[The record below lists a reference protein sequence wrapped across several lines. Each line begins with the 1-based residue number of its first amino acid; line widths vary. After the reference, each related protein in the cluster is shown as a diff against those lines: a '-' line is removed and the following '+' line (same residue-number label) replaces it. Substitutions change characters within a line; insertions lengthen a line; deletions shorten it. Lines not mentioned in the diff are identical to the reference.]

1 MGNNSSE
8 ANNSNNSI
16 KKNEL
21 MNKDVNITG
30 DLNIYVCGNI
40 NTFLNCEDGFNF
52 TASRNYYVLEQV
64 FNIMNKT
71 KSGNIQLNNGAE
83 MYYQYEFRKKEKDK
97 KVYNAFLFFNKADEE
112 FLDMLFDHLL
122 EVDNTNKNKNVV
134 IFFGEDDEVIKCI
147 DKLNDKSEETVPI
160 LIIISNKEYDE
171 KLKYVNYIPDLNTF
185 KTIIKKANQKLSDD
199 DLSTLCEKALV
210 NYINMKLFRIDMFYN
225 QLSFNLNMINPMN
238 ETYLKIKVHVTI
250 GLLGYS
256 GCGKSTLINLIFNEL
271 VARTSASAVDV
282 TRVCTE
288 YYLPVPESDD
298 EDLGQIRFLDF
309 PGITEDKNYK
319 NVVEPEILK
328 KFKEYKENMEQI
340 DIALF
345 FIPDGKGRE
354 FTESGLKLIDLLIE
368 KRIKIIFV
376 VNGEIN
382 ELNKK
387 SKLQKIRNQL
397 LNKGVLDKDLN
408 NVIFTDF
415 MQRFKDTTKYGIS
428 DIFKKIVE
436 EIKIKDEKLNVEDIN
451 VDNYNEKLLQLSKCN
466 ITFEHYGSMNAIRE
480 KCKLKANLAVTGYSL
495 LALGSSAISIVVPV
509 VDCALAIGYQVAM
522 VYTVF
527 NIYELKPKD
536 YNIVTIVVTG
546 GKTIEKKE
554 KANVIK
560 KQDEKD
566 NNNGEIVMGNVK
578 EVVKDVSNGAIF
590 AGQLGVQTVAT
601 KEAGKVIV
609 EKTVQTVVVDS
620 IEAAAIKTTANTVE
634 GIVVNAVEK
643 TVSHSVEKIALESA
657 KQLTEAGIKQG
668 TNVAVKIA
676 TDAVVGVAVEG
687 GEELIVAGTKE
698 SVKTIT
704 ETIIVQQGGR
714 TWLINLGKAVPFIGA
729 ALSAVMNTYST
740 AALGKRLVDKFDEDF
755 DNNKQRQVDLI
766 KGIIYGL
773 YNIIEQMNDIIKNE
787 EKQTKF

>member
-1 MGNNSSE
+1 M
-8 ANNSNNSI
+8 
-16 KKNEL
+16 
-21 MNKDVNITG
+21 
-30 DLNIYVCGNI
+30 
-40 NTFLNCEDGFNF
+40 
-52 TASRNYYVLEQV
+52 
-64 FNIMNKT
+64 
-71 KSGNIQLNNGAE
+71 
-83 MYYQYEFRKKEKDK
+83 
-97 KVYNAFLFFNKADEE
+97 
-112 FLDMLFDHLL
+112 
-122 EVDNTNKNKNVV
+122 
-134 IFFGEDDEVIKCI
+134 
-147 DKLNDKSEETVPI
+147 
-160 LIIISNKEYDE
+160 
-171 KLKYVNYIPDLNTF
+171 
-185 KTIIKKANQKLSDD
+185 
-199 DLSTLCEKALV
+199 
-210 NYINMKLFRIDMFYN
+210 
-225 QLSFNLNMINPMN
+225 
-238 ETYLKIKVHVTI
+238 
-250 GLLGYS
+250 
-256 GCGKSTLINLIFNEL
+256 
-271 VARTSASAVDV
+271 
-282 TRVCTE
+282 
-288 YYLPVPESDD
+288 
-298 EDLGQIRFLDF
+298 
-309 PGITEDKNYK
+309 
-319 NVVEPEILK
+319 
-328 KFKEYKENMEQI
+328 
-340 DIALF
+340 
-345 FIPDGKGRE
+345 
-354 FTESGLKLIDLLIE
+354 
-368 KRIKIIFV
+368 
-376 VNGEIN
+376 NGEIS

-397 LNKGVLDKDLN
+397 RNKGVLDKDLN

-415 MQRFKDTTKYGIS
+415 MQRFKDTTKQGIS
-428 DIFKKIVE
+428 EIFKKIVE
-436 EIKIKDEKLNVEDIN
+436 EIRIKDEKLNVEDIN
-451 VDNYNEKLLQLSKCN
+451 VDNYNEKLLHLSKCN

-546 GKTIEKKE
+546 GKTIEKKK
-554 KANVIK
+554 KANIIK

-566 NNNGEIVMGNVK
+566 NNNGEIMMGHVK

-590 AGQLGVQTVAT
+590 AGQLGVKTVAT

-609 EKTVQTVVVDS
+609 EKTVQTVVTDT
-620 IEAAAIKTTANTVE
+620 IEAAAIKTTANAME
-634 GIVVNAVEK
+634 AIVVNTVEQ

-714 TWLINLGKAVPFIGA
+714 AWLVNLGKAVPFIGA

>member
-1 MGNNSSE
+1 MGSKQSNIIENND
-8 ANNSNNSI
+8 AM
-16 KKNEL
+16 NE
-21 MNKDVNITG
+21 DVNITG

-40 NTFLNCEDGFNF
+40 NTFLNCEDGFNY
-52 TASRNYYVLEQV
+52 TASRNYYILEQI
-64 FNIMNKT
+64 FDKMNKT
-71 KSGNIQLNNGAE
+71 KSGNIQLNNGCE
-83 MYYQYEFRKKEKDK
+83 MYYQYEFRGKEKDNK
-97 KVYNAFLFFNKADEE
+97 KYNAFLFFNKADEE

-122 EVDNTNKNKNVV
+122 EVDHTNKNKNVV
-134 IFFGEDDEVIKCI
+134 VFFGEDAEVIKCI

-171 KLKYVNYIPDLNTF
+171 KLKYVNYIPDLNTI
-185 KTIIKKANQKLSDD
+185 KTIIKVANQQLTED

-238 ETYLKIKVHVTI
+238 ETYLKVKVHVTI

-345 FIPDGKGRE
+345 FISDGKGRE
-354 FTESGLKLIDLLIE
+354 FTESGLKLVDLLIE

-376 VNGEIN
+376 VNGEIS

-397 LNKGVLDKDLN
+397 RNKGVLDKDLN

-415 MQRFKDTTKYGIS
+415 MQRFKDTTKQGIS
-428 DIFKKIVE
+428 EIFKKIVE
-436 EIKIKDEKLNVEDIN
+436 EIRIKDEKLNVEDIN
-451 VDNYNEKLLQLSKCN
+451 VDNYNEKLLHLSKCN

-546 GKTIEKKE
+546 GKTIEKKK
-554 KANVIK
+554 KANIIK

-566 NNNGEIVMGNVK
+566 NNNGEIMMGNFK

-590 AGQLGVQTVAT
+590 AGQLGVKTVAT

-609 EKTVQTVVVDS
+609 EKTVQTVVTDT
-620 IEAAAIKTTANTVE
+620 IEAAAIKTTANAME
-634 GIVVNAVEK
+634 AIVVNTVEQ

-714 TWLINLGKAVPFIGA
+714 AWLVNLGKAVPFIGA